1 MTEPPQ
7 NSFDSRSRP
16 RLGGFALQMGL
27 VAALFLASIAALVFN
42 VFSARVTPQ
51 RESEISAELREAS
64 RRMAELAAGETNGS
78 YDKRDRALGAITQ
91 QALAHLPGAEGGFYL
106 GPPIDRFAGYGS
118 AETGPAHP
126 PRGPHGHERHDPPPH
141 EMPYVQIQ
149 VAESLTSAPGEST
162 STVLN
167 VRLSRVVIV
176 TEPVGDA
183 RPATMATWLLYR
195 LVKPEERVRRYQLST
210 GLAIG
215 GLVLALIITGNLG
228 RGLRRQRDREERLRD
243 ELRRSERLAALGKL
257 LAGVA
262 HEVRNPLAGI
272 RSTVQLWQRMPER
285 AMTPHS
291 LEAVIQAV
299 DRLNQ
304 TVSQLLYFSRADAV
318 EQAPVDLNGLIDETL
333 DLLAAQAE
341 SQAVTCERRLD
352 RAAPSAEGSASALR
366 QVLMNL
372 ATNALQAM
380 PDGGRLVVTTRVDTS
395 RRLLVCEFTDSGSGV
410 SPADQAHLFE
420 PFFTTRPTGTGLGLA
435 LCREIIV
442 QHGGRI
448 EYHDAARGGA
458 SFLIELPLGAAAS
471 SG

>member
-1 MTEPPQ
+1 MTERPQ
-7 NSFDSRSRP
+7 NSTVR
-16 RLGGFALQMGL
+16 GFGLQMGL

-42 VFSARVTPQ
+42 VATARVTPG
-51 RESEISAELREAS
+51 RESDISAELREAS
-64 RRMAELAAGETNGS
+64 RKMARLAAREPSGDYGQL
-78 YDKRDRALGAITQ
+78 DRALSAISQTVIG
-91 QALAHLPGAEGGFYL
+91 HVPGAEGGFYL
-106 GPPIDRFAGYGS
+106 APPHERFAGYGS
-118 AETGPAHP
+118 AEMPA
-126 PRGPHGHERHDPPPH
+126 PRGPRGHHGPPERHDPPPH
-141 EMPYVQIQ
+141 ELPYVRIQ
-149 VAESLTSAPGEST
+149 AAESLTAAPGEAT
-162 STVLN
+162 SSARD

-195 LVKPEERVRRYQLST
+195 LVKPEERVRRYQVST

-215 GLVLALIITGNLG
+215 GLVLALVITGNLG
-228 RGLRRQRDREERLRD
+228 RGLRRQRQREDGLRE

-318 EQAPVDLNGLIDETL
+318 EQAPVDLNELMDETL

-341 SQAVTCERRLD
+341 SQGITIERRLD
-352 RAAPSAEGSASALR
+352 RAAPRVEGSASALR

-380 PDGGRLVVTTRVDTS
+380 PDGGRLVVITRVDTAQ
-395 RRLLVCEFTDSGSGV
+395 RLLACEFTDSGSGV
-410 SPADQAHLFE
+410 SSADQAHLFE
-420 PFFTTRPTGTGLGLA
+420 PFFTTRPQGTGLGLA

-448 EYHDAARGGA
+448 EYHDAAGGGA
-458 SFLIELPLGAAAS
+458 SFMIELPLGEHRDRS
-471 SG
+471 